1 MSSKS
6 IYSFDKMNK
15 NLSTIFS
22 IEYQQINYTKETQEW
37 SSMEVVK
44 NPSFGFWSSEYRESL
59 LIDAHILN
67 RKLRSN
73 VKNKLEIIKEV
84 DCLLIEINKQIG
96 YLMNRS
102 NADNMKYIRKLR
114 KSKVLLIKNKI

>member
-6 IYSFDKMNK
+6 IYSLDKTNK
-15 NLSTIFS
+15 NLSAIFS
-22 IEYQQINYTKETQEW
+22 IEYQQINYTKETLEW
-37 SSMEVVK
+37 SNMEVVK

-59 LIDAHILN
+59 LLDAHILN

-73 VKNKLEIIKEV
+73 VKNKSEIIKEV
-84 DCLLIEINKQIG
+84 DCLIIEINKQIG

-102 NADNMKYIRKLR
+102 NTDNMNQIRKLR
-114 KSKVLLIKNKI
+114 KSKALLVKNKN